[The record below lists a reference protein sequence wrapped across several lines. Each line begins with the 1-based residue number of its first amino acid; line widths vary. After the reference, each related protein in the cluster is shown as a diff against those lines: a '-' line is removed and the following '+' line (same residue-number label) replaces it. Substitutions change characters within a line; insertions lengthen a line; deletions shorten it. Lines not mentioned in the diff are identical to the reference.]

1 MRSIVP
7 HAKNEAGDVIEE
19 RLDFVVW
26 IGVFEETC
34 AKATGQET
42 LLEEIDDEIDGDVDE

>member
-1 MRSIVP
+1 MTSMVP
-7 HAKNEAGDVIEE
+7 HAKNEAGDVVEE

-42 LLEEIDDEIDGDVDE
+42 TETNASIRCKLL